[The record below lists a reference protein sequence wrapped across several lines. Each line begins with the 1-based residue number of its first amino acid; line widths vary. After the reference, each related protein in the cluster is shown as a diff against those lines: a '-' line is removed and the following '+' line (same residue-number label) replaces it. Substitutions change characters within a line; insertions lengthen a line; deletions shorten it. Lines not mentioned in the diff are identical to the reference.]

1 MNALEI
7 AGVATGIVAVW
18 LTTRQRVSCWPIG
31 IVSVAIFIAV
41 FYQARLYGAM
51 GLQGV
56 YVALAV
62 YGWHAW
68 LHGGDHHG
76 RLEVSRAS
84 ASVLAWLAVAG
95 AVGAAGLGWALAR
108 WTDAALPFLDAGT
121 TSFSLAAQWLQTRKW
136 LENWMLWIAV
146 DVVYVGINLSQGL
159 TLTAGLYAVYFGL
172 AIIGL
177 RAWRRSMREGA

>member
-7 AGVATGIVAVW
+7 AGVATGVVAVW
-18 LTTRQRVSCWPIG
+18 LTTRQRVLCWPVG

-41 FYQARLYGAM
+41 FYRARLYGAM

-62 YGWHAW
+62 YGWYAW
-68 LHGGDHHG
+68 LHGGAKHG
-76 RLEVSRAS
+76 RLSVSRAPVP
-84 ASVLAWLAVAG
+84 VLAWLAVAG
-95 AVGAAGLGWALAR
+95 AIGAAGLGVALAR

-136 LENWMLWIAV
+136 LENWIVWIAV
-146 DVVYVGINLSQGL
+146 DAVYVGINLSQGL
-159 TLTAGLYAVYFGL
+159 TLTAGLYAVYLGL
-172 AIIGL
+172 AVIGFH
-177 RAWRRSMREGA
+177 AWRGSMRGAA